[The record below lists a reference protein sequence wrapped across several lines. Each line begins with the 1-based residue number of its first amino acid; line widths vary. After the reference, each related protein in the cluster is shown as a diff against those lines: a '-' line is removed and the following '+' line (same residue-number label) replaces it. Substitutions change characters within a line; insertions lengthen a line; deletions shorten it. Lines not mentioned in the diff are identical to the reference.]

1 MVIVRSATSSG
12 RRTAE
17 QDGTHILSTKH
28 SFGHL
33 LRGIAMDKLIYFEF
47 GVVIVMLAI
56 TLFELGRA
64 IKWEVQDAIER
75 FKEEINE
82 DVE

>member
-1 MVIVRSATSSG
+1 
-12 RRTAE
+12 
-17 QDGTHILSTKH
+17 
-28 SFGHL
+28 
-33 LRGIAMDKLIYFEF
+33 MDKMIYFEF

-64 IKWEVQDAIER
+64 VIWEVQDAIER

>member
-1 MVIVRSATSSG
+1 
-12 RRTAE
+12 
-17 QDGTHILSTKH
+17 
-28 SFGHL
+28 
-33 LRGIAMDKLIYFEF
+33 MDKLIYFEF

-64 IKWEVQDAIER
+64 IKWEVQDVIER

>member
-1 MVIVRSATSSG
+1 MN
-12 RRTAE
+12 
-17 QDGTHILSTKH
+17 
-28 SFGHL
+28 
-33 LRGIAMDKLIYFEF
+33 KLIYFEF